1 MSRGLGV
8 LCLMLLGLFLGVAF
22 SQEESKTSE
31 KRAPTLR
38 EAVDT
43 DRIWGFHFEGS
54 KQKGEFLELAR
65 PDIDGVDPARA
76 ALQENVRKP
85 AGGGPEIKADEAGG
99 TDVEGVEGRREL
111 HAASRD
117 KGVDVA
123 RHVNL
128 IVSPHHMGRLAGD
141 GVADLDETHPDRG
154 LRPRAARER
163 PGLDQ
168 KGVEATLLA
177 AAHSAG

>member
-43 DRIWGFHFEGS
+43 DRIWSFHFEGS

-65 PDIDGVDPARA
+65 PDKEAEGEGRTLVITHLEVRQRQTMRWRFVEHRKEGSSWKKIMRRSELFSLGWLDGTTKYMASGYSSFVGM
-76 ALQENVRKP
+76 KF
-85 AGGGPEIKADEAGG
+85 GPESRPAIEIRQGSGDMAVYAEGYWAD
-99 TDVEGVEGRREL
+99 
-111 HAASRD
+111 
-117 KGVDVA
+117 
-123 RHVNL
+123 
-128 IVSPHHMGRLAGD
+128 
-141 GVADLDETHPDRG
+141 
-154 LRPRAARER
+154 
-163 PGLDQ
+163 
-168 KGVEATLLA
+168 
-177 AAHSAG
+177 